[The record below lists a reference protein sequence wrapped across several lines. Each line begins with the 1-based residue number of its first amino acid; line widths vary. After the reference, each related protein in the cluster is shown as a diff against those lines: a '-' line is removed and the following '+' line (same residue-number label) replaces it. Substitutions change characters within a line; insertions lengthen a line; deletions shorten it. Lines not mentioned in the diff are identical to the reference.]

1 MHKIMK
7 LLFMANKLKCV
18 LTLLLCSAFV
28 VKSFGEKRLTGR
40 VITTIDGLAT
50 NRVNDMVQ
58 DRDGFLWFGTS
69 NGLCRYDGYS
79 FLVFPTMGVGT
90 GETNANVGTIH
101 VDEKNQLM
109 WLRSVTFNY
118 ACYDLLKKRFVD
130 FTGHCDP
137 HKTFERF
144 FIEENGIWMY
154 ESKGGIRHVCYQNG
168 SFSCRDYTSNDGSLP
183 KCRIKR
189 IRSDKAGNMW
199 ILTDNGL
206 LRADKQGHL
215 KLLVSGGDYMM
226 QNCWRN
232 QVFVLSRDGKV
243 LVFDLNGKLLRKV
256 LLPQGLRDMGA
267 VNGNI
272 VWQDKWLI
280 MTRTAIIAMDC
291 HRFTFDMP
299 KDYQME
305 YAMQLDEYQ
314 GNFWVADKH
323 GTLALFPSKG
333 TVRKFPLLHESGFAI
348 TRKRNFS
355 SIMGPEG
362 KYYIATYGKGL
373 FVYHPQTDK
382 MEHYSANDR
391 DPVIATDY
399 LTNIHLDSNGNIW
412 VGQEDAGIVCLTESR
427 LPKMG
432 HISPDS
438 AHPGMKT
445 NYITHLKQRPDGK
458 VMVNTQSCDFYLF
471 DPNNQTIV
479 PTSNPGANSVAMDS
493 LTDSRGRTWIATWE
507 QGLIMVEKAE
517 NGQLHTTSFLTRSI
531 SESRI
536 NALTIDKQG
545 ILWAATYNGIYAID
559 AKTPRI
565 DENRFMH
572 WSVAEGLPSNSIFCI
587 HASADGYIWAGGLGT
602 GVIKMDYRADGQS
615 EITTISTKQGLNS
628 NNIRSLVKDHRGYV
642 WAATDDGISMVNPKN
657 NRVINYQVGTTLLRE
672 IYSDG
677 CALTLSN
684 TGTLLFGTHDGITT
698 LMPGDDRLD
707 SVKAKAAIITDV
719 DINGKSV
726 FHDEQYANMR
736 QLDKQISL
744 AHHEN
749 SLTLH
754 FSCFDY
760 CHSGRTMY
768 QFYLEGFDSDWRE
781 PTTQHSVDYGSLP
794 PGRYL
799 FHLRAGEDGAEA
811 TLSIIIRQPW
821 YNTWW
826 AWLLYIIIIG
836 VGAYIFYS
844 QKRERFKMR
853 QQILFEQQVSEFRT
867 NFFTQ
872 VAHEFRTPMA
882 IISGAVDKLEESGS
896 SQRKP
901 IQTAKRGVRRLS
913 QLVNQ
918 LMEFRKI
925 NTGNLRLQVE
935 QGEIVGFV
943 RNIYQDFWNA
953 VQQKELQTDFMT
965 SDKRYDMVFD
975 HHIMD
980 TITYNLLSNA
990 VKYTPQGGRIHV
1002 QLSIAEGN
1010 VVFVVEDSGPG
1021 IDENRL
1027 QQLFKPFMHGFASQ
1041 GGMGIGLYTA
1051 HQMAL
1056 THKGSLTYERSETLG
1071 GSRFILVIPVTESVY
1086 DAADYKQAV
1095 AVDSTRKHES
1105 YADQI
1110 IKEMLPKALN
1120 DKTIVIIE
1128 DNPDMLEQIKSEVGV
1143 YFNVVGYTDGK
1154 MGYEAMHTTPPTL
1167 LLCDVML
1174 PDINGYDIVKQ
1185 MRADEQLKHVP
1196 VIMLTALDDE
1206 KHQIKGYTAGA
1217 DDYMVK
1223 PCNYRILIARAI
1235 QLIKWREEHLQNVV
1249 QPVNATK
1256 PADNDESST
1265 ASTLITSQADKRFLD
1280 KVNVIMSQNL
1290 GNAYFSIDMMAEQMH
1305 MGRTKLYGKV
1315 KELTGMSPNK
1325 LFVTERMRVAAKLL
1339 EEGDLNISEIAYKVG
1354 FPEASYFN
1362 KCFKQYYG
1370 VAPSKY
1376 RKEN

>member
-1 MHKIMK
+1 
-7 LLFMANKLKCV
+7 
-18 LTLLLCSAFV
+18 
-28 VKSFGEKRLTGR
+28 
-40 VITTIDGLAT
+40 
-50 NRVNDMVQ
+50 
-58 DRDGFLWFGTS
+58 
-69 NGLCRYDGYS
+69 
-79 FLVFPTMGVGT
+79 
-90 GETNANVGTIH
+90 
-101 VDEKNQLM
+101 
-109 WLRSVTFNY
+109 
-118 ACYDLLKKRFVD
+118 
-130 FTGHCDP
+130 
-137 HKTFERF
+137 
-144 FIEENGIWMY
+144 
-154 ESKGGIRHVCYQNG
+154 
-168 SFSCRDYTSNDGSLP
+168 
-183 KCRIKR
+183 
-189 IRSDKAGNMW
+189 
-199 ILTDNGL
+199 
-206 LRADKQGHL
+206 
-215 KLLVSGGDYMM
+215 
-226 QNCWRN
+226 
-232 QVFVLSRDGKV
+232 
-243 LVFDLNGKLLRKV
+243 
-256 LLPQGLRDMGA
+256 
-267 VNGNI
+267 
-272 VWQDKWLI
+272 
-280 MTRTAIIAMDC
+280 
-291 HRFTFDMP
+291 
-299 KDYQME
+299 
-305 YAMQLDEYQ
+305 
-314 GNFWVADKH
+314 
-323 GTLALFPSKG
+323 
-333 TVRKFPLLHESGFAI
+333 
-348 TRKRNFS
+348 
-355 SIMGPEG
+355 
-362 KYYIATYGKGL
+362 
-373 FVYHPQTDK
+373 
-382 MEHYSANDR
+382 
-391 DPVIATDY
+391 
-399 LTNIHLDSNGNIW
+399 
-412 VGQEDAGIVCLTESR
+412 
-427 LPKMG
+427 
-432 HISPDS
+432 
-438 AHPGMKT
+438 
-445 NYITHLKQRPDGK
+445 
-458 VMVNTQSCDFYLF
+458 
-471 DPNNQTIV
+471 
-479 PTSNPGANSVAMDS
+479 
-493 LTDSRGRTWIATWE
+493 
-507 QGLIMVEKAE
+507 
-517 NGQLHTTSFLTRSI
+517 
-531 SESRI
+531 
-536 NALTIDKQG
+536 
-545 ILWAATYNGIYAID
+545 
-559 AKTPRI
+559 
-565 DENRFMH
+565 
-572 WSVAEGLPSNSIFCI
+572 
-587 HASADGYIWAGGLGT
+587 
-602 GVIKMDYRADGQS
+602 
-615 EITTISTKQGLNS
+615 
-628 NNIRSLVKDHRGYV
+628 
-642 WAATDDGISMVNPKN
+642 
-657 NRVINYQVGTTLLRE
+657 
-672 IYSDG
+672 
-677 CALTLSN
+677 
-684 TGTLLFGTHDGITT
+684 
-698 LMPGDDRLD
+698 
-707 SVKAKAAIITDV
+707 
-719 DINGKSV
+719 
-726 FHDEQYANMR
+726 MR

-1154 MGYEAMHTTPPTL
+1154 MGYEAMHSTPPTL